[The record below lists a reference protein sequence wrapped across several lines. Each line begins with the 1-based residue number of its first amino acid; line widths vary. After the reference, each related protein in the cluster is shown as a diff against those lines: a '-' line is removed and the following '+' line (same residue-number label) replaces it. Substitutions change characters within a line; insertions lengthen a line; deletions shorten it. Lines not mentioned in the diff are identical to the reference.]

1 MPERLLHPWRG
12 LRGLPREV
20 WVLFTATLVNRAG
33 SMVLPF
39 LVLYLTRDLAFTAG
53 TAGVVV
59 MLYGAGALIAAP
71 ISGALSD
78 LLGPIHVMRASL
90 LSSGAI
96 LLLFPL
102 ARDVPSVTLAILFLA
117 VVTEAF
123 RPASMA
129 IVGDLVTPEQRKT
142 AFAVNR
148 LAINLG
154 MSVGPAVGGYLAE
167 VSFRSIFVVNAGC
180 TLAAGAILVFS
191 SFRRARHRAESH
203 EVMDAVSSGAHVPAH
218 PARRPWRTFVSAFT
232 APFVNLFA
240 SGRRDHRLLAILG
253 GVFLLAVVFFQ
264 HISTMPLFLVRDLG
278 ISAKHY
284 GLLFTINTLLIVF
297 LEVPLNT
304 STAHWSHRRTLAL
317 GAFLSAAGFGAL
329 GLAWDF
335 WSAAATVVVWTFGEM
350 FFFPGMSA
358 YLTDIAPERR
368 RGEYMGLSQMVM
380 GLAFMLGPW
389 LGLQALE
396 GLGGRA
402 LWSLMFL
409 CGLASTMVMLR
420 LPDVG
425 RAPEA
430 AALPSPTTS
439 PSTEP

>member
-1 MPERLLHPWRG
+1 MRDRLLHPWRG

-39 LVLYLTRDLAFTAG
+39 LVLYLTRELAFSAG
-53 TAGVVV
+53 LAGFVVL
-59 MLYGAGALIAAP
+59 LYGLGALIAAP

-78 LLGPIHVMRASL
+78 LVGPVHVMRASL
-90 LSSGAI
+90 GLSGAI
-96 LLLFPL
+96 LFLFLLADDP
-102 ARDVPSVTLAILFLA
+102 PSVIAAAFALA

-154 MSVGPAVGGYLAE
+154 MSVGPALGGYLAG
-167 VSFRSIFVVNAGC
+167 VSFRSIFVVNGTSAV
-180 TLAAGAILVFS
+180 AAGVILALS

-203 EVMDAVSSGAHVPAH
+203 DVTDAVAPGAHFAAH
-218 PARRPWRTFVSAFT
+218 PSIRPVRSLLRAMG
-232 APFVNLFA
+232 APFVTLFS
-240 SGRRDHRLLAILG
+240 SGRRDHRLL
-253 GVFLLAVVFFQ
+253 FLLAGLFLLAIVFFQ
-264 HISTMPLFLVRDLG
+264 HFSSMPLFLVQNLG
-278 ISAKHY
+278 VTEAQY

-297 LEVPLNT
+297 LEVPINT
-304 STAHWSHRRTLAL
+304 GTAHWTHRRTLAL

-329 GLAWDF
+329 AFAWDF
-335 WSAAATVVVWTFGEM
+335 WSAAATVVIWTFGEM
-350 FFFPGMSA
+350 FFFPGMAA
-358 YLTDIAPERR
+358 YLTDIAPEKR

-380 GLAFMLGPW
+380 GLAFMAGPW
-389 LGLQALE
+389 LGMQALE
-396 GLGGRA
+396 ALGGRA

-409 CGLASTMVMLR
+409 CGLASTLVMMR
-420 LPDVG
+420 LPDV
-425 RAPEA
+425 RPVEA
-430 AALPSPTTS
+430 GAALPSPTTA